1 MAADRLEDLA
11 ASWRRHLRA
20 EGKAARTL
28 SVYGQAVK
36 AFTTWLAEHD
46 RPLTTESLTRR
57 TIDAW
62 LADETER
69 LAPQTVVTRFKGL
82 QRFCG
87 WLVDEDEL
95 PEHPM
100 AKLKPPAVPETPVA
114 VLTDDEI
121 TRLLKVCDG
130 KEFRDRRDGAIFRL
144 LMDTGMRIS
153 ELCGLD
159 VAHLDLDQEV
169 AVVMGKGSRPRACPF
184 GPKTGRA
191 LDRYLRLRSA
201 HRYADNPALFLTQ
214 RGRLSRD
221 GCDEMIRT
229 RAAAAGV
236 DGVHAHRFRHTFAH
250 TWLANGGQ
258 ERDLMRLAGWR
269 SAEMLSRY
277 AASTADAR
285 ARDAHRRL
293 GLGDRL

>member
-1 MAADRLEDLA
+1 MAHERLDDLT

-20 EGKAARTL
+20 EGKAPRTL
-28 SVYGQAVK
+28 VVYTQAVR
-36 AFTTWLAEHD
+36 AFTTWLEQHN
-46 RPLTTESLTRR
+46 RPTTTESLTRR

-62 LADETER
+62 LSAEMVR
-69 LAPQTVVTRFKGL
+69 LSPQTVVTRFKGL

-87 WLVDEDEL
+87 WLVDEEEL

-100 AKLKPPAVPETPVA
+100 AKLRPPAVPEAPVP
-114 VLTDDEI
+114 VLTEDEVAK
-121 TRLLKVCDG
+121 LFKVCDG
-130 KEFRDRRDGAIFRL
+130 KDFRDRRDLAILRL
-144 LMDTGMRIS
+144 LWDTGIRIS
-153 ELCGLD
+153 ELTGLD
-159 VAHLDLDQEV
+159 VDHLDLDQEV

-184 GPKTGRA
+184 GAKTGRA
-191 LDRYLRLRSA
+191 LDRYLRVRGV
-201 HRYADNPALFLTQ
+201 HRYADSPGLFLTQ
-214 RGRLSRD
+214 RGRMSKD

-236 DGVHAHRFRHTFAH
+236 EGVHAHRFRHTFAH

-269 SAEMLSRY
+269 SSEMLGRY

-285 ARDAHRRL
+285 ARQAHRRM
-293 GLGDRL
+293 GLGNRL

>member
-1 MAADRLEDLA
+1 MPAERIDDLA

-20 EGKAARTL
+20 EGKAVRTQN
-28 SVYGQAVK
+28 VYGQAVK
-36 AFTTWLAEHD
+36 AFTTWLEAHN
-46 RPLTTESLTRR
+46 RPLTLESLTRR

-62 LADETER
+62 LADESDR
-69 LAPQTVVTRFKGL
+69 LAPNTVVTRFKGL

-87 WLVDEDEL
+87 WLVDEEEL

-114 VLTDDEI
+114 VISDEEV

-130 KEFRDRRDGAIFRL
+130 KDFRDRRDTAIIRL
-144 LMDTGMRIS
+144 LLDTGMRIS
-153 ELCGLD
+153 ELVGLD
-159 VAHLDLDQEV
+159 VDHLDLDQEV

-184 GPKTGRA
+184 GSKTGRA
-191 LDRYLRLRSA
+191 LDRYLRVRGA
-201 HRYADNPALFLTQ
+201 HRYADSPGLWLTQ
-214 RGRLSRD
+214 RGRVSRD
-221 GCDEMIRT
+221 GVDEMLRT

-236 DGVHAHRFRHTFAH
+236 EGLHAHRFRHTFAH
-250 TWLANGGQ
+250 TWLSSGGQ

-269 SAEMLSRY
+269 SAEMLGRY

-293 GLGDRL
+293 SLGDRL

>member
-1 MAADRLEDLA
+1 MAGERLDDLA
-11 ASWRRHLRA
+11 TSWRRHLRA
-20 EGKAARTL
+20 EGKSARTL

-36 AFTTWLAEHD
+36 AFSAWLEAHD
-46 RPLTTESLTRR
+46 RPVTTASLTRR

-100 AKLKPPAVPETPVA
+100 SKLRPPAVPDKPVP
-114 VLTDDEI
+114 VLTDDEVA
-121 TRLLKVCDG
+121 RLFKVCEG
-130 KEFRDRRDGAIFRL
+130 KDYAARRDLAIFRL
-144 LMDTGMRIS
+144 LWDTGMRIS
-153 ELCGLD
+153 ELVGLN
-159 VAHLDLDQEV
+159 VEHLDLDQEV
-169 AVVMGKGSRPRACPF
+169 AVVLGKGSRPRACPF
-184 GPKTGRA
+184 GPRTARA

-201 HRYADNPALFLTQ
+201 HRHADNPGLFLSQ
-214 RGRLSRD
+214 RGRMSRD
-221 GCDEMIRT
+221 GVDEMIRT
-229 RAAAAGV
+229 RAAQAGV

-250 TWLANGGQ
+250 HWLANGGQ

-285 ARDAHRRL
+285 AREAHRRM

>member
-1 MAADRLEDLA
+1 MSADRLDDLV

-28 SVYGQAVK
+28 AVYGQAVK
-36 AFTTWLAEHD
+36 AFMTWLEQHD
-46 RPLTTESLTRR
+46 RPLTLESLTRR

-62 LADETER
+62 LSDEMTR
-69 LAPQTVVTRFKGL
+69 LAPQTVVTRFKGM

-100 AKLKPPAVPETPVA
+100 AKLRPPAVPETPVP
-114 VLTDDEI
+114 VLSEDEVA
-121 TRLLKVCDG
+121 RLFKVCDG
-130 KEFRDRRDGAIFRL
+130 KDFRDRRDLAILRL
-144 LMDTGMRIS
+144 LWDTGMRIS
-153 ELCGLD
+153 ELTGLNLD
-159 VAHLDLDQEV
+159 HLDLDQEL

-191 LDRYLRLRSA
+191 LDRYLRARHA
-201 HRYADNPALFLTQ
+201 HRYADTPGLFLTQ
-214 RGRLSRD
+214 RGRMSKD

-236 DGVHAHRFRHTFAH
+236 EGVHAHRFRHTFAH

-285 ARDAHRRL
+285 AREAHRRL